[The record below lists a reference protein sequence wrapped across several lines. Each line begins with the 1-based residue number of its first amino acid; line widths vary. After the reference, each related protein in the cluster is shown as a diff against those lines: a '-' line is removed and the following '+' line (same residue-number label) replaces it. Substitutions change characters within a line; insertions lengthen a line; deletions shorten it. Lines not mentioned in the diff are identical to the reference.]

1 MANRRLAFT
10 LSELLFCVAIIA
22 ILAAMLFPVFAGAK
36 QSARKAESLE
46 LVKQL
51 TAANAMY
58 RDNWDGAFPLSAST
72 AILEPTK
79 RHVYGYCLPTYKLGL
94 LQTEY
99 ELAHQSEDP
108 LYITA
113 ENLDGSEC
121 PLVNLFRSRRFK
133 ALYNGVGVVGYI
145 DGHAKALIPHYGP
158 MYDVFPDPR
167 FEAKGLGAIR
177 VPEEDVLPVTGG
189 YGNAR

>member
-22 ILAAMLFPVFAGAK
+22 ILAGILFPVFAGAK
-36 QSARKAESLE
+36 QSARKAESIE

-51 TAANAMY
+51 VAADSMY

-79 RHVYGYCLPTYKLGL
+79 HYAYGYCLPTYKRGT
-94 LQTEY
+94 LQKEG
-99 ELAHQSEDP
+99 ELSFPAEDP
-108 LYITA
+108 LYITS
-113 ENLDGSEC
+113 ENLDGSDC
-121 PLVNLFRSRRFK
+121 PIVDLFYSRRFK
-133 ALYNGVGVVGYI
+133 ALYNGVGVIGFV
-145 DGHAKALIPHYGP
+145 DGHAKAKVPEYGP
-158 MYDVFPDPR
+158 TYDRLPDPR
-167 FEAKGLGAIR
+167 FEERRIGSIW
-177 VPEEDVLPVTGG
+177 VPSDDLLPTGG